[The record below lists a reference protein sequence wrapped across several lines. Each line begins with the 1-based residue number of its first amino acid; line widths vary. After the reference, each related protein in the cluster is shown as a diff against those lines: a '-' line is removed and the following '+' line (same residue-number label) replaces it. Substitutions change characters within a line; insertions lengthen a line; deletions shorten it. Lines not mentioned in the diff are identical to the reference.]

1 MTSQFCSI
9 SRIMPTMP
17 YQNVKFSY
25 TKPNGHLRRMDK
37 SPLNRLERNVY
48 LFLIVGF
55 KFTESLLVAMESS
68 WNGVKRKLVSLN
80 KRLKLKSCNSVA
92 YNNLTNSILLPS
104 IGLRRRLT
112 NGWRKMTLSG
122 NKGPKMIGTNLRAK
136 IPNFFMHVHSN
147 NEDAI
152 VLIPLISC
160 PTKMEA
166 VFHDCFT

>member
-1 MTSQFCSI
+1 MA
-9 SRIMPTMP
+9 
-17 YQNVKFSY
+17 YQNVEFSY

-37 SPLNRLERNVY
+37 RPLNRLGSNVY

-55 KFTESLLVAMESS
+55 KFTQSLLIAMESS
-68 WNGVKRKLVSLN
+68 WNGVQGKPVSLN

-92 YNNLTNSILLPS
+92 YNNLTNPILLPS

-136 IPNFFMHVHSN
+136 IQNLFMHVLSN
-147 NEDAI
+147 DEDAI

-160 PTKMEA
+160 PTKMED